1 MNGVRISFS
10 QEAEHVGILRTILP
24 GNMDNLLARESE
36 HTIAVHAV
44 LPAGLARDHLGNPA
58 AALRVE
64 KVYGLPVLLSGLSA
78 LVLRN
83 SELESLDHH
92 YKVSLER
99 FQRLY
104 RATPAPVV
112 YFLAGSLPASAL
124 LHLRKL
130 SLLNILVSFCQKNM
144 PSEFPP

>member
-1 MNGVRISFS
+1 MKCPNIV
-10 QEAEHVGILRTILP
+10 T
-24 GNMDNLLARESE
+24 
-36 HTIAVHAV
+36 
-44 LPAGLARDHLGNPA
+44 
-58 AALRVE
+58 
-64 KVYGLPVLLSGLSA
+64 GLPVLLSGLSA
-78 LVLRN
+78 LVLKN

-124 LHLRKL
+124 LHLRQL
-130 SLLNILVSFCQKNM
+130 SLLSRITRLGQGNILHQHGRQVQIFLVSFCQRNM
-144 PSEFPP
+144 PSVFPPDPLETPTYPPELHSYRQVAGFQTEGTGLLEHQA